1 MNRTVICILL
11 SLVCDQSAFAQPVA
25 STDPMRQPEWDP
37 AVEAFRSA
45 LFPGWGQHRLG
56 APEKGWAY
64 FSGAAAAL
72 LFVFDVIAIT
82 DSENGKEVLRGM
94 GLIGYGF
101 MATLSA
107 VDAYSRAEDLN
118 RENGYRLDARLDAP
132 PAGDR
137 EVRIALW
144 QRRF

>member
-1 MNRTVICILL
+1 M
-11 SLVCDQSAFAQPVA
+11 
-25 STDPMRQPEWDP
+25 
-37 AVEAFRSA
+37 
-45 LFPGWGQHRLG
+45 FPGWGQHRLG
-56 APEKGWAY
+56 APEKGWGY
-64 FSGAAAAL
+64 FSGAAVML

-82 DSENGKEVLRGM
+82 DSENSKEVLRGM

-118 RENGYRLDARLDAP
+118 RENGYLLAGRLDAP
-132 PAGDR
+132 AAGDR
-137 EVRIALW
+137 GVRIALW

>member
-1 MNRTVICILL
+1 MICLL
-11 SLVCDQSAFAQPVA
+11 LCLLCLQTASAQGIAPA
-25 STDPMRQPEWDP
+25 NETPQPERDP
-37 AVEAFRSA
+37 TAEAFRSA

-56 APEKGWAY
+56 APGKGWAY
-64 FSGAAAAL
+64 FSGAAVAL
-72 LFVFDVIAIT
+72 AFVFDVIAIT

-101 MATLSA
+101 MATLGA

-118 RENGYRLDARLDAP
+118 RENGYRLVARPEAP
-132 PAGDR
+132 AAGDR
-137 EVRIALW
+137 GVRIALW